1 MIISWTFTHAKF
13 GYSVFSLGMWT
24 PSPVKGQDPWKQSE
38 WNQKDY
44 WGKYL
49 WTDEMLVW
57 SERPKEW

>member
-49 WTDEMLVW
+49 WKDEML
-57 SERPKEW
+57 